1 MGKHDRLLPDDV
13 LEAIRVAN
21 TAKDLE
27 TGIEIEAYDDIRRA
41 QRRIRGALFRAQQ
54 VSILVDKAGAF
65 LDVAANERELQN
77 LTARFGDAL
86 GTVVALQGKGGGN
99 LHEEHRRD
107 EGDVVDHNWATR
119 DRAPRGRGNTSKTS
133 FIRKT
138 VRRSTAWGR
147 TLIEK
152 SAETFAASPP
162 QPHPP
167 AQHLYAV
174 VDASAIFSG
183 VARPRIESCLRLTNL
198 IRRNEIGL
206 FATPP
211 IIAEWELI
219 AGIGSGESVVERGNL
234 QFDLAAREE
243 LLGLISR
250 AIIDTEA
257 SSMRVEPVEDD
268 PSDTKY
274 LQALRRLVELKGDGV
289 LVTRDGHLLNP
300 VKDEPFPQRQI
311 FHPDVFL
318 KLLAQGVFGQNQEDV

>member
-1 MGKHDRLLPDDV
+1 MSKHDRLLPDDV
-13 LEAIRVAN
+13 LEAIRLAN

-41 QRRIRGALFRAQQ
+41 QRRVRGALFRAQH
-54 VSILVDKAGAF
+54 VSILVNKAGAF
-65 LDVAANERELQN
+65 LDVAANERELQD

-86 GTVVALQGKGGGN
+86 GNVVTLQGKGGEP
-99 LHEEHRRD
+99 LHEEHRRN
-107 EGDVVDHNWATR
+107 EGDAIDPEWATR
-119 DRAPRGRGNTSKTS
+119 DRSPRGRGSTSKTS
-133 FIRKT
+133 YIRRT
-138 VRRSTAWGR
+138 VRRSTALGR

-152 SAETFAASPP
+152 STETFAASPLP
-162 QPHPP
+162 SHPP
-167 AQHLYAV
+167 ARHLYAV

-183 VARPRIESCLRLTNL
+183 IARPRIESCLRLTNL
-198 IRRNEIGL
+198 LRRNEIGL

-219 AGIGSGESVVERGNL
+219 AGIGSGEPVVERGNL
-234 QFDLAAREE
+234 QFDLAAREK
-243 LLGLISR
+243 LSGLISQ
-250 AIIDTEA
+250 ALIDTEA
-257 SSMRVEPVEDD
+257 SFMRVEPVEDD

-289 LVTRDGHLLNP
+289 LVTRDGHLLDP

-318 KLLAQGVFGQNQEDV
+318 KLLAQGVFSQNQEDV